1 MLIFFTMSKYNIL
14 KRGRFVVKDKNSS
27 ASQTPKRKKFE
38 LPHIYVILFVL
49 IALAAIASYIVP
61 AGEFEREMVD
71 GRSIIIPGT
80 FEFIAQSPV
89 GILDFMTAIPRGV
102 QETVI
107 IIFGILAIGAMFRI
121 LETSGVI
128 DLIINFLIDKFGNKG
143 LLIFP
148 VIIVPLAIFVSLTGN
163 IESSLIF
170 IPAFLP
176 LFLKL
181 GYDRMA
187 AAGAILIATVVGFS
201 SALTAPANLGT
212 AQTIA
217 ELPLFSGMGYRAIM
231 LAVLTTVGILFVMAY
246 ARRVMKDP
254 SRSLI
259 SDNID
264 NNQFL
269 REDDER
275 QPMSKRVVVATFVF
289 IGLLGFML
297 FGIFQYNWYF
307 IELAGFYIFT
317 GIIVGLIAG
326 LKPSNIA
333 ESMNDG
339 ARTILLGALIVGVAR
354 AISIMLE
361 DGLIMDTVVNG
372 LSSIIT
378 LLPDWL
384 VPVAMMVVQGI
395 INFFVPSGSGQA
407 AATMPI
413 MIGIVDLVEM
423 TRQTSVLA
431 FLYGDGFSNIFYPT
445 SGYFMAALAIVK
457 IKYTDW
463 LKFIWPLL
471 ILWYLIAAAGLV
483 VAFFIEYGPF

>member
-1 MLIFFTMSKYNIL
+1 MSKN
-14 KRGRFVVKDKNSS
+14 S
-27 ASQTPKRKKFE
+27 ASSVDSSQKQKKFE

-49 IALAAIASYIVP
+49 ITLAAIASYIVP
-61 AGEFEREMVD
+61 AGQFEREMVD

-80 FEFIAQSPV
+80 FEYISQSPV

-107 IIFGILAIGAMFRI
+107 IIFGIMAIGAMFKI
-121 LETSGVI
+121 LESAGVI
-128 DLIINFLIDKFGNKG
+128 RLIIDFLIKNFGHRG
-143 LLIFP
+143 MLIFP
-148 VIIVPLAIFVSLTGN
+148 VVIVPVAVFVSLTGN

-170 IPAFLP
+170 IPALLP

-181 GYDRMA
+181 GYDRMVA
-187 AAGAILIATVVGFS
+187 TGAILIATVVGFTL
-201 SALTAPANLGT
+201 ALTAPANLGT

-217 ELPLFSGMGYRAIM
+217 ELPMFSGMGYRAIM
-231 LAVLTTVGILFVMAY
+231 LAVMTTVGILFVMFY
-246 ARRVMKDP
+246 AKRVKNDP
-254 SRSLI
+254 SKSLI
-259 SDNID
+259 SDNVD
-264 NNQFL
+264 NSEFINDADGGSDSVNT
-269 REDDER
+269 RT
-275 QPMSKRVVVATFVF
+275 VIATFVF

-307 IELAGFYIFT
+307 IELGGFYIFT
-317 GIIVGLIAG
+317 GIIVGLISG

-339 ARTILLGALIVGVAR
+339 VKTILLGALIVGVAR

-361 DGLIMDTVVNG
+361 DGMIMDTVVNS
-372 LSSIIT
+372 LSSIVT

-395 INFFVPSGSGQA
+395 INFFIPSGSGQA

-413 MIGIVDLVEM
+413 MIGIVDLAEM
-423 TRQTSVLA
+423 TRQTSILA

-445 SGYFMAALAIVK
+445 SGYFMAALAIAK

-471 ILWYLIAAAGLV
+471 LIWYLTAAVSLVIAFL
-483 VAFFIEYGPF
+483 IEYGPF